1 MIRTTRALFAA
12 LLCAALFACGGE
24 GAATGEDAVNQ
35 GNGQQIKQDDQPGDK
50 DDGIACAEI
59 YAPVCSVELQNIQC
73 ITTPCPVGF
82 HKTFPNRCQSDA
94 AKALFLSEGECGEL
108 EGQPY
113 YEDKP
118 DDGEP
123 IACTKEYN
131 PVCAAETSIE
141 PCTTLPCPVMQHK
154 TFGNPCMARAAK
166 ARIVQEGECG
176 KLEGTPVTQFEGAC
190 PAVHDP
196 VCGKDEGQIACITQP
211 CPTHQY
217 KTFGNGCEASLSRA
231 AVVLDDQCGKL
242 EGAIA
247 FADPPVRMVEKLPT
261 TEKSVAIDK
270 ASIDGDRLFVRL
282 GYSGCGEQHFDLY
295 INSAFMESHPV
306 QVKYEFVPQVE
317 DLCLAVF
324 ATEFSYDLIPLK
336 HAYQEAYQSETGSIS
351 LPGIGV
357 YEF

>member
-1 MIRTTRALFAA
+1 MIRTTRALCVA
-12 LLCAALFACGGE
+12 LLCAALFGCGGD
-24 GAATGEDAVNQ
+24 GTAAEQDLVNQ
-35 GNGQQIKQDDQPGDK
+35 GSQQQIKQDDKPGDK
-50 DDGIACAEI
+50 DDGIACADI

-73 ITTPCPVGF
+73 ITTPCPIGV
-82 HKTFPNRCQSDA
+82 HKTFPNRCESDA

-141 PCTTLPCPVMQHK
+141 PCTTLPCPVMHHK

-217 KTFGNGCEASLSRA
+217 QTFGNGCEASLARA
-231 AVVLDDQCGKL
+231 AVVLDDQCGEL

-247 FADPPVRMVEKLPT
+247 FADPPVKVQEDLPT
-261 TEKSVAIDK
+261 ANKSVTVDNVRIE
-270 ASIDGDRLFVRL
+270 GDRLFVTL
-282 GYSGCGEQHFDLY
+282 GYSGCSEQNFDLY
-295 INSAFMESHPV
+295 FSSLFMESNPV
-306 QVKYEFVPQVE
+306 QAASVFIPMV
-317 DLCLAVF
+317 DDACLAYFTTDFV
-324 ATEFSYDLIPLK
+324 YDLIPLK
-336 HAYQEAYQSETGSIS
+336 HAYQQAYVTEHGEII
-351 LPGIGV
+351 LRGLGR
-357 YEF
+357 YKF

>member
-1 MIRTTRALFAA
+1 MIKTTRTFILA
-12 LLCAALFACGGE
+12 LLCAALFGCGGE
-24 GAATGEDAVNQ
+24 GATA
-35 GNGQQIKQDDQPGDK
+35 GQDLVGQDIKQEPKQDDQPGGK
-50 DDGIACAEI
+50 EDGIACADI

-73 ITTPCPVGF
+73 ITTPCPIGV
-82 HKTFPNRCQSDA
+82 HKTFPNRCESDV
-94 AKALFLSEGECGEL
+94 AKALFLTEGECGQL

-113 YEDKP
+113 YDEKP
-118 DDGEP
+118 GDDEP

-141 PCTTLPCPVMQHK
+141 PCTTLPCPVMHHK

-166 ARIVQEGECG
+166 ARIVQQGECG

-196 VCGKDEGQIACITQP
+196 VCGKAEAGIACITQP

-217 KTFGNGCEASLSRA
+217 RTFGNGCEASLARA
-231 AVVLDDQCGKL
+231 AVVLDDQCGTL

-247 FADPPVRMVEKLPT
+247 FADPPVRMVDKLPT
-261 TEKSVAIDK
+261 TEKSVTIDK
-270 ASIDGDRLFVRL
+270 VSIEGDRLFVRL

-295 INSAFMESHPV
+295 IANAMMESHPV
-306 QVKYEFVPQVE
+306 QVKYQFIPQVE
-317 DLCLAVF
+317 DRCLAAF

-336 HAYQEAYQSETGSIS
+336 HAYREAYKSENGAIAV
-351 LPGIGV
+351 PGVGT